1 MLFQAPTARRKKRR
15 LGAFTSDAA
24 GQLDVFWHDG
34 HTFGVDGAQVGVF
47 EKTHQ
52 VSFGGF
58 LQGQD
63 GRTLETQVGFEV
75 LGDFTNQTLER
86 KFADQEF
93 RGFLVSTDF
102 TKGNGTGAV
111 TVGFFD
117 TAGGRGGFTGGFG
130 GQLFTGCFTTGG
142 FTGCLF
148 GTGCSNATQS
158 NTWKEN
164 KW

>member
-1 MLFQAPTARRKKRR
+1 M
-15 LGAFTSDAA
+15 
-24 GQLDVFWHDG
+24 DVFWHDG

-47 EKTHQ
+47 EKTNQ

-63 GRTLETQVGFEV
+63 GRALETQVGFEV
-75 LGDFTNQTLER
+75 LGDFTNQTLEG

-93 RGFLVSTDF
+93 RGFLVSADF
-102 TKGNGTGAV
+102 TKGNSTGAV
-111 TVGFFD
+111 SVGFFD

-130 GQLFTGCFTTGG
+130 GQLFAGCFTTGG
-142 FTGCLF
+142 FTGCLL
-148 GTGCSNATQS
+148 GAGCANKKNDTR
-158 NTWKEN
+158 EVN

>member
-1 MLFQAPTARRKKRR
+1 MLFHAPTARKKKRR

-148 GTGCSNATQS
+148 CAGHFECKVTVGGG
-158 NTWKEN
+158 W
-164 KW
+164 